1 MRLVGALV
9 AAIAGSMLVFEVTMN
24 PSSVERMDLFQMFA
38 ALAVFTA
45 LVGGGVVRVSRRL
58 RSLRTAVVLLAG
70 ASVGIV
76 VAAAATTAKLMFI
89 TVHDLQ
95 LLFVVLTFGVA
106 LGLILAVTLV
116 RPLTE
121 DLRRMEKAAR
131 RVGRGDLS
139 TKTGVTRPDEIGKTA
154 SAFDSM
160 VAELATMDRERRNL
174 ERERQEFLAAIGHD
188 LRTPLAALQ
197 AAVEALEDG
206 VAADPARYLRS
217 MRRDVDAL
225 RHLVEDLFT
234 LSTIAA
240 GRYVIKLYPTDLG
253 ELIDETIEALHP
265 TASSAGVT
273 LSAPNAATLRIS
285 ADDDA
290 LRRVLRNLVQN
301 AIRYAG
307 RGGAVTVEAFPVGA
321 TVCVSVQDSG
331 PGFPVDFVDKAF
343 DSFSMVDPAR
353 RRESGGAGLG
363 LAIARGLV
371 EGHGGTIEAFPG
383 PGGRVEFRLPI
394 IADTEMVPASAGP

>member
-1 MRLVGALV
+1 
-9 AAIAGSMLVFEVTMN
+9 
-24 PSSVERMDLFQMFA
+24 
-38 ALAVFTA
+38 
-45 LVGGGVVRVSRRL
+45 VVRLSRRL
-58 RSLRTAVVLLAG
+58 RSLRTGVVLLAG

-76 VAAAATTAKLMFI
+76 VAAAAATAKLMFI
-89 TVHDLQ
+89 AVHDLQ
-95 LLFVVLTFGVA
+95 LLIVVLTFGLA

-121 DLRRMEKAAR
+121 DLRRLEQAAR
-131 RVGRGDLS
+131 RVGRGDLGTS
-139 TKTGVTRPDEIGKTA
+139 TGVIRPDELGQTA
-154 SAFDSM
+154 SAFDAM
-160 VAELATMDRERRNL
+160 VAELATVDRERRNL

-217 MRRDVDAL
+217 MRCDVDAL

-234 LSTIAA
+234 LSTIEA
-240 GRYVIKLYPTDLG
+240 GRYAITLHSTDLG
-253 ELIDETIEALHP
+253 ELIDETIDALHP

-307 RGGAVTVEAFPVGA
+307 ENGTVTVEAYVVGA
-321 TVCVSVQDSG
+321 TVCVAVCDSG
-331 PGFPVDFVDKAF
+331 PGFPDDFVGRAF
-343 DSFSMVDPAR
+343 DSFSMVDTSR

-363 LAIARGLV
+363 LAIARGLI

-394 IADTEMVPASAGP
+394 LADLQMVSPG

>member
-24 PSSVERMDLFQMFA
+24 PSPAERMDLFQMFA
-38 ALAVFTA
+38 VLAVFTA
-45 LVGGGVVRVSRRL
+45 LVGSAVIRLSRRL
-58 RSLRTAVVLLAG
+58 RSLRTGVVLLAG

-76 VAAAATTAKLMFI
+76 VAAAAATAKLMFI

-95 LLFVVLTFGVA
+95 LLFVVLTFGLA
-106 LGLILAVTLV
+106 LGLILAVSVV

-121 DLRRMEKAAR
+121 DLRRMEQAAR
-131 RVGRGDLS
+131 RVGRGDLGTS
-139 TKTGVTRPDEIGKTA
+139 TGVNRPDELGKTA
-154 SAFDSM
+154 AAFDAM
-160 VAELATMDRERRNL
+160 VAELATVDRERQNL
-174 ERERQEFLAAIGHD
+174 ERERREFLAAIGHD

-217 MRRDVDAL
+217 MRCDVDAL

-234 LSTIAA
+234 LSTIEA
-240 GRYVIKLYPTDLG
+240 GKYAISMHPTDLG
-253 ELIDETIEALHP
+253 ELIDETVDALHP
-265 TASSAGVT
+265 TATSAGVT

-307 RGGAVTVEAFPVGA
+307 EGGTVTVEAFLVGA
-321 TVCVSVQDSG
+321 TVCVAVRDSG
-331 PGFPVDFVDKAF
+331 PGFPADFVEAAF
-343 DSFSMVDPAR
+343 DSFSMVDTAR

-394 IADTEMVPASAGP
+394 ITEVEMVSAT